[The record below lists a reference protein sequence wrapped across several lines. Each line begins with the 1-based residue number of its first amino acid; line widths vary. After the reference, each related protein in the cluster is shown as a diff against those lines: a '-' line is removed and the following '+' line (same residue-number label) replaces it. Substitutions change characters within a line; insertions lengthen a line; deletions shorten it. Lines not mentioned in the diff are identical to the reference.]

1 MKADKLLDAL
11 NYIDDDLIAE
21 CDKVRS
27 GESSKVTRLPRKKM
41 SRARVTAIWGS
52 VAAAAVVLVVGFFVL
67 NLNKDADK
75 ASSHKRHDRHDSVN
89 KSEEFA
95 GMAEDLSKDEALE
108 DHRDY
113 IAAPQETTAANGFES
128 PEIES
133 EDKCPV
139 DFSEYTLGQGYGDF
153 FDVADEPELIEA
165 LSRATVTEATLPDE
179 DPIIYSMVDFYNED
193 GDKVTFFIEYINPGY
208 YIEYFD
214 KDNNKFVYSISKT
227 QAMKLTEL
235 IREIE

>member
-1 MKADKLLDAL
+1 MKADKFLDAL

-75 ASSHKRHDRHDSVN
+75 SKSHRHHDRHDSVN
-89 KSEEFA
+89 KSEEIA
-95 GMAEDLSKDEALE
+95 GVAEDQAFDEALT
-108 DHRDY
+108 DGDFSDGARG
-113 IAAPQETTAANGFES
+113 TTAAYVNQS
-128 PEIES
+128 PEVDS
-133 EDKCPV
+133 EDECPV

-165 LSRATVTEATLPDE
+165 LSRATVTEATLPDG
-179 DPIIYSMVDFYNED
+179 DPIIYSRVDFYNED

-214 KDNNKFVYSISKT
+214 KDNNQFVYSISKT

-235 IREIE
+235 IRAIE